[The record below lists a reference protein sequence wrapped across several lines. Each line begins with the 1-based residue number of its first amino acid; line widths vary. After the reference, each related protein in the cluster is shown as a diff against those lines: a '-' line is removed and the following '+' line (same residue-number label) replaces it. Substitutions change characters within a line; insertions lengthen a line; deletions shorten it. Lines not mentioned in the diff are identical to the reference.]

1 MESNS
6 GSGETVAAGSPM
18 QQQICMCADV
28 EEGYNKGRN
37 EWACGR
43 CMVGYGNVWGGDV
56 MSTSL
61 RRETKPDSET
71 SMRDASCC
79 MLLATTQA
87 LKQATPPGPAIES
100 YDTMAMQA
108 RSYLALVDWI
118 GLNGIHM

>member
-43 CMVGYGNVWGGDV
+43 CMVGYGNVWGGDEYI
-56 MSTSL
+56 STARWIL
-61 RRETKPDSET
+61 
-71 SMRDASCC
+71 RDASCC

-87 LKQATPPGPAIES
+87 LKQATLPGPAIES

-108 RSYLALVDWI
+108 
-118 GLNGIHM
+118 